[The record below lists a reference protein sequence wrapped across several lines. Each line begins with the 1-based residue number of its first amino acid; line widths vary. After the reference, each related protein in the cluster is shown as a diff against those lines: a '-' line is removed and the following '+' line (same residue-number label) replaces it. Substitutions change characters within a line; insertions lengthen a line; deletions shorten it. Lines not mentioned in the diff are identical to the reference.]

1 MNLFGYA
8 SKHRKAIL
16 FAAAGLVVAGV
27 AVTRLMPVSLFPD
40 ITFPRIVILADNGEQ
55 PAELMM
61 IQVTKP
67 LEEVASSVPGV
78 ELVRSI
84 TGRGSTEISLGL
96 SWKTDIREALQ
107 TLQNRIAD
115 KRNLLPAGVAIDVEQ
130 MSVAVFPILGY
141 SLTSDSI
148 SAVDMRDLA
157 LYQLRPAI
165 MRIGGVARVEVVG
178 GETKEF
184 RVTASPDKLAAYR
197 LDIRQISDA
206 IAKTNLI
213 ASPGLIEN
221 NYRLY
226 LSLVSGALYTAE
238 DIENVVVTTR
248 SGVPVLVRDVATV
261 EPAVAPSY
269 IRTTAHGRPAVLIS
283 VVKQPTGS
291 VVAIGQ
297 AVQNA
302 VARIKLPAGVKFENW
317 YDQGS
322 FIRRSIL
329 GTRDA
334 IVIGILLSM
343 VVMFLFLQN
352 WRVSLVMVVVVP
364 LTIAATLVCLKIVG
378 ETINIM
384 TLGGIAAAVG
394 LIIDDSIVVI
404 ENIFAQIAESRSR
417 PPATEKAFD
426 AAASR
431 SLRELMPAIIGS
443 SASTI
448 VINIPLI
455 FLIGLTGAF
464 FKSLAL
470 TMIFALAL
478 SFLFSITV
486 APLLA
491 GLILRKEDIERES
504 LQEARDSRLTRL
516 YSRSLRFLLKYRILV
531 IPVALGIA
539 IGAYYIYGHIGSEF
553 MPAMDEGTFVLDYVS
568 PPGTSLEETNDM
580 LMDVERILMNIPEV
594 ESYSRRTG
602 AQLGFFLTE
611 PNTGDFLIK
620 LKEKRSRSID
630 EIIAEVRG
638 KVEASEPS
646 LQVDFGQLMMDVI
659 GDLTNSPKPIEV
671 KLFGDD
677 VHVLQSEATKVAGII
692 KTVPGVVDVFDGIV
706 ISGPSFVMQVDPERA
721 ALAGL
726 TVEDIEGELESIVQ
740 GKVESSIPEGEKI
753 INIRVTFPDQYHRD
767 IDTIKKMTIS
777 SSDGVL
783 IPLGDVASF
792 EMTAG
797 QTELD
802 RESLRQ
808 VVAVSGRI
816 EGRDMGRTIRD
827 IKREL
832 SAQLRLPKN
841 VSLEFGGVYQTQQ
854 ESFRALLLVAM
865 AAFLMV
871 FIVLLFEFGEFT
883 VPISV
888 LTVSMLSLIGV
899 VAALWITGVTFNISS
914 FVGLIMII
922 GIVAENGV
930 FVMHE
935 TKRVRDGGA
944 DLDTAL
950 VTACRRRARPI
961 IMTTLAAVLALAPL
975 ALAIGTGAQMQQ
987 PLAIAVIGGFSVSS
1001 ILLFF
1006 VLPTLYRLL
1015 HKSK

>member
-16 FAAAGLVVAGV
+16 FAAAGLIVAGV
-27 AVTRLMPVSLFPD
+27 AVTRFMPVSLFPD

-67 LEEVASSVPGV
+67 LEEVAGSVPGV
-78 ELVRSI
+78 NLVRSI

-96 SWKTDIREALQ
+96 SWKTDVREALQ

-115 KRNLLPAGVAIDVEQ
+115 NRNALPPDVSIDVEQ

-141 SLTSDSI
+141 SLTSDSVSLI
-148 SAVDMRDLA
+148 EMRDLA
-157 LYQLRPAI
+157 LYRLRPAI
-165 MRIGGVARVEVVG
+165 MRIEGVARVEVVG
-178 GETKEF
+178 GETQEF

-197 LDIRQISDA
+197 LDIRQVSDA

-226 LSLVSGALYTAE
+226 LSLVSGSLHTVQ

-248 SGVPVLVRDVATV
+248 SGVPILLRDVATV
-261 EPAVAPSY
+261 ESAVEPSY
-269 IRTTAHGRPAVLIS
+269 IRTTANGRPAVLIS

-291 VVAIGQ
+291 TVAIGQ
-297 AVQNA
+297 AVQDA
-302 VARIKLPAGVKFENW
+302 IARIKLPEGVKFENW
-317 YDQGS
+317 YDQGG

-343 VVMFLFLQN
+343 IVMFLFLRN

-404 ENIFAQIAESRSR
+404 ENIFARIAEHRSR

-431 SLRELMPAIIGS
+431 SLIELMPAIIGS

-470 TMIFALAL
+470 TMIFALGL

-491 GLILRKEDIERES
+491 GLILRKKDIKRETRQERH
-504 LQEARDSRLTRL
+504 DSWLTKG
-516 YSRSLRFLLKYRILV
+516 YSKALRFALRYRILV
-531 IPVALGIA
+531 IPVALAIA
-539 IGAYYIYGHIGSEF
+539 VGAYYIYHHVGSEF

-568 PPGTSLEETNDM
+568 PPGTSLDETDDM
-580 LMDVERILMNIPEV
+580 LKHVGRILMNIPEV

-611 PNTGDFLIK
+611 PNTGDFLVK
-620 LKEKRSRSID
+620 LKSKRSRSID
-630 EIIAEVRG
+630 EIIAEVRR

-677 VHVLQSEATKVAGII
+677 VHVLEDEARKVAPII
-692 KTVPGVVDVFDGIV
+692 ESVPGVVDVFDGIV
-706 ISGPSFVMQVDPERA
+706 ISGPSFIMNVDPERA

-726 TVEDIEGELESIVQ
+726 TVEDIQGELESMIQ

-753 INIRVTFPDQYHRD
+753 VNIRVTFPPEFHRD
-767 IDTIKKMTIS
+767 IDTIKKMTIVN
-777 SSDGVL
+777 DNGAL

-792 EMTAG
+792 ELTAG
-797 QTELD
+797 QSELD
-802 RESLRQ
+802 RESLRP

-816 EGRDMGRTIRD
+816 EGRDMGSTIRE
-827 IKREL
+827 IKQRL
-832 SAQLRLPKN
+832 SAQLQLPKG
-841 VSLEFGGVYQTQQ
+841 VTLEFGGVYQTQQ
-854 ESFRALLLVAM
+854 ESFRALLFVAV

-871 FIVLLFEFGEFT
+871 FVVLLFEFGEFT

-888 LTVSMLSLIGV
+888 LTVSLLSLIGV
-899 VAALWITGVTFNISS
+899 VTALWLTGITFNISS

-935 TKRVRDGGA
+935 TKQLRAAGS

-950 VTACRRRARPI
+950 VTASRKRARPI

-975 ALAIGTGAQMQQ
+975 ALAIGTGSQMQQ
-987 PLAIAVIGGFSVSS
+987 PLAVAVIGGFSVSS

>member
-8 SKHRKAIL
+8 SSHRKAIL
-16 FAAAGLVVAGV
+16 FTAAGLVVAGV
-27 AVTRLMPVSLFPD
+27 AVTKLMPVSLFPD

-61 IQVTKP
+61 IKVTKP
-67 LEEVASSVPGV
+67 LEEVASSIPGV
-78 ELVRSI
+78 EIVRSI

-96 SWKTDIREALQ
+96 SWKTDVREALQ
-107 TLQNRIAD
+107 TLQNRIANN
-115 KRNLLPAGVAIDVEQ
+115 RNALPPSVSIDVEQ

-148 SAVDMRDLA
+148 SAVEMRDLA
-157 LYQLRPAI
+157 LYRLRPAI
-165 MRIGGVARVEVVG
+165 MTIGGVARVEVVG
-178 GETKEF
+178 GETQEF
-184 RVTASPDKLAAYR
+184 RVVASPEKLAAYR
-197 LDIRQISDA
+197 LDILQISDA
-206 IAKTNLI
+206 IARTNLI
-213 ASPGLIEN
+213 SSPGLIEN

-226 LSLVSGALYTAE
+226 LSLVSATLHTVE
-238 DIENVVVTTR
+238 DIENVVVATR
-248 SGVPVLVRDVATV
+248 SGMPLLVRDVATV

-291 VVAIGQ
+291 TVAIGQ
-297 AVQNA
+297 AVQEA
-302 VARIKLPAGVKFENW
+302 VAQIKLPPGVEFENW
-317 YDQGS
+317 YDQGG

-334 IVIGILLSM
+334 IIIGILLSM
-343 VVMFLFLQN
+343 VVMFLFLRN
-352 WRVSLVMVVVVP
+352 WRVSLVMVIVVP

-404 ENIFAQIAESRSR
+404 ENIFARIAESRNR

-426 AAASR
+426 AAASH

-478 SFLFSITV
+478 SFLFSVTV
-486 APLLA
+486 SPLLA
-491 GLILRKEDIERES
+491 GLILRKKDIERES
-504 LQEARDSRLTRL
+504 AQERRDSWL
-516 YSRSLRFLLKYRILV
+516 SRHYAQALRFLLKYRILV

-539 IGAYYIYGHIGSEF
+539 VGAYFIYGHIGSEF
-553 MPAMDEGTFVLDYVS
+553 MPEMDEGTFVLDYAS
-568 PPGTSLEETNDM
+568 PPGTSLDETNDM
-580 LMDVERILMNIPEV
+580 LMHVESILMDIPEV

-611 PNTGDFLIK
+611 PNTGDFLVK
-620 LKEKRSRSID
+620 LKSKRSRSIND
-630 EIIAEVRG
+630 VIAEVRS
-638 KVEASEPS
+638 KIEASEPS

-659 GDLTNSPKPIEV
+659 GDLTNSPKPIEI

-677 VHVLQSEATKVAGII
+677 VHVLQSEANKVAGLIQ
-692 KTVPGVVDVFDGIV
+692 TVPGVVDVFDGIV
-706 ISGPSFVMQVDPERA
+706 ISGPSFIMKVDPNRA

-726 TVEDIEGELESIVQ
+726 TVDDIEGELESMIQ
-740 GKVESSIPEGEKI
+740 GRVESSIPEGEKI
-753 INIRVTFPDQYHRD
+753 VNIRVTFPEQYQRD
-767 IDTIKKMTIS
+767 IDLIKQMTIIN
-777 SSDGVL
+777 SDGVL
-783 IPLGDVASF
+783 ISLGDIASF
-792 EMTAG
+792 EMTGG
-797 QTELD
+797 QAELD

-827 IKREL
+827 IKRRL
-832 SAQLRLPKN
+832 SAQLRLPGN

-854 ESFRALLLVAM
+854 ESFRALLLVAI

-871 FIVLLFEFGEFT
+871 FIVLLFEFSEFT

-888 LTVSMLSLIGV
+888 LTVSLLSIIGV
-899 VAALWITGVTFNISS
+899 VSALWITGVSFNISS

-935 TKRVRDGGA
+935 TKRIRAGGV

-950 VTACRRRARPI
+950 VTACRRRTRPI

-975 ALAIGTGAQMQQ
+975 ALAIGTGSQMQQ

-1006 VLPTLYRLL
+1006 VLPALYRLQ